1 MNSVRISLSSTVF
14 TESSSFILSSTSSL
28 VVFKASFESN
38 EPKSMS
44 AYALNH
50 FNYHAACVPA
60 TRAHTKRK
68 TGETLKSLQLHIGL
82 KFTGAYHD
90 APLIAFIIH
99 NRLEP
104 ANVCAHASTHSILY
118 FSQLHRIIYLLHAKL
133 PNAQCSHVSYVSE
146 DRAITQS
153 SGEDKTL
160 QYMYFYF
167 ESALLCVHFN
177 CWCLFSIIFY

>member
-1 MNSVRISLSSTVF
+1 MNSVRISLRRTVF

-68 TGETLKSLQLHIGL
+68 TGETLKSLQLHIAL

-104 ANVCAHASTHSILY
+104 ANVCAHASTHSILC

-133 PNAQCSHVSYVSE
+133 PNAQCSMYHTYPKIALSHNHP
-146 DRAITQS
+146 A
-153 SGEDKTL
+153 KTKHYNICIFISNL
-160 QYMYFYF
+160 HC
-167 ESALLCVHFN
+167 SAYI
-177 CWCLFSIIFY
+177 SIVGVCFL